1 MGIHGVGG
9 AAVSELAEALE
20 SLADLLEES
29 ISLREDQ
36 DSGWVTIHG
45 RAVFIGGNESK
56 LSERQQRALKSYK
69 PAKKD
74 VQDIANKSEEKL
86 SKALGVPRTA
96 DNSAFDLR
104 NDDIGIEVKTM
115 VTGTNDKITMS
126 SAALGRKIGE
136 ARDDELK
143 TYTVVADMRSGGRAK
158 YYYSEKLGSLRLGS
172 MKPTTLPELRALVRN
187 P

>member
-1 MGIHGVGG
+1 M
-9 AAVSELAEALE
+9 SELAEALE
-20 SLADLLEES
+20 SLAVLLEES
-29 ISLREDQ
+29 LILREDQ

-45 RAVFIGGNESK
+45 RPVFIGGGESN

-74 VQDIANKSEEKL
+74 VQDIANKSEDKL
-86 SKALGVPRTA
+86 SKALGIPRTA

-104 NDDIGIEVKTM
+104 NDDVGVEVKTM

-126 SAALGRKIGE
+126 KAALGRKLGE
-136 ARDDELK
+136 AKDDDL
-143 TYTVVADMRSGGRAK
+143 TTFTVVADMRGRGSAK
-158 YYYSEKLGSLRLGS
+158 YYVSEKLGSLRLGS
-172 MKPTTLPELRALVRN
+172 MKPVTLPQLRQMVRN